1 MKSGSARAENNRGED
16 LAEWKN
22 RATFVPGKM
31 AEWSIAAVLKTVEL
45 QGSGGSNPSLSAEC
59 MKNRQQEGLSAPLV
73 LFRCRGGLLRAQF
86 FIEFQPQAAVVFDY
100 FGSLLNTP
108 HVHLQ
113 FLRSHV
119 ELGAVRRF

>member
-1 MKSGSARAENNRGED
+1 MQIGCG
-16 LAEWKN
+16 L
-22 RATFVPGKM
+22 FG
-31 AEWSIAAVLKTVEL
+31 VLKL
-45 QGSGGSNPSLSAEC
+45 RSKYNRLIFGGFWERFCFLSFRRMYEESTA
-59 MKNRQQEGLSAPLV
+59 RGVSAPLV
-73 LFRCRGGLLRAQF
+73 LFRCRCGLLRAQF

-119 ELGAVRRF
+119 ELGAIRRF